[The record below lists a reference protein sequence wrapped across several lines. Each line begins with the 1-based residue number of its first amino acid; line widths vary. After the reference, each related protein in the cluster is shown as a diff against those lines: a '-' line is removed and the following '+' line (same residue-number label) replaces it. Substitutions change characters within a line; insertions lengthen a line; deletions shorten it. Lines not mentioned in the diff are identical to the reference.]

1 MLPVDGAA
9 APNDLAAFNNTPV
22 VMQRISN
29 DNGKS
34 ERLCDNN
41 GMSGSIQVSD
51 GESCRY
57 TSYSPLRTLPATT
70 LANIFELK

>member
-1 MLPVDGAA
+1 MILVPNGASKTHSSVSNNFGILTSIFPSELPVDGAA

-34 ERLCDNN
+34 E
-41 GMSGSIQVSD
+41 
-51 GESCRY
+51 
-57 TSYSPLRTLPATT
+57 
-70 LANIFELK
+70 